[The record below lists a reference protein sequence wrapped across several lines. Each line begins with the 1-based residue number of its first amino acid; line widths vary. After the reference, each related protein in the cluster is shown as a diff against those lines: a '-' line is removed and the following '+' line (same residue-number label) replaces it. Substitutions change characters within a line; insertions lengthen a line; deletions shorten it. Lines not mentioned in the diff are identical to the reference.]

1 MKLAAYLQKTG
12 LSEAAFARAI
22 NAPGSAVHKW
32 AKCRVHPSK
41 RYVQAMYR
49 VTGGLV
55 GPADFYE
62 LPRLRAANWPELARE
77 FEEIDQALAAGE
89 MTATDHDQARRD
101 LEQEVREM
109 LELGD
114 KEGGGE
120 NV

>member
-1 MKLAAYLQKTG
+1 VKLLAYLHKTG
-12 LSEAAFARAI
+12 ISEAAFARAI
-22 NAPGSAVHKW
+22 GAPGSAVHKW
-32 AKCRVHPSK
+32 AKRGQHPSK

-55 GPADFYE
+55 GPADFYD

-77 FEEIDQALAAGE
+77 FEEIDQALATGE
-89 MTATDHDQARRD
+89 MTPTDHDQARRD
-101 LEQEVREM
+101 LEQEVRDM

>member
-1 MKLAAYLQKTG
+1 MKLAAYLQKTD

>member
-1 MKLAAYLQKTG
+1 VKLLAYLHKTG
-12 LSEAAFARAI
+12 ISEAAFARAI
-22 NAPGSAVHKW
+22 GAPGSAVHKW
-32 AKCRVHPSK
+32 AKKGQHPSK

-89 MTATDHDQARRD
+89 MSEADHDQARRD

-109 LELGD
+109 LEF
-114 KEGGGE
+114 KEGKGE
-120 NV
+120 DA